1 MVTRGIVVA
10 AVLSAVVSSAITGAA
25 TWAVIRPAQCS
36 QASPEARSTPVL
48 SEEER
53 RKQVESFFAA
63 PKQYETHG
71 GQEMRPRW

>member
-10 AVLSAVVSSAITGAA
+10 AVLSAVVSSAVTGAA
-25 TWAVIRPAQCS
+25 TWVVMQPAHCDRIPQEDRN
-36 QASPEARSTPVL
+36 APVL

-63 PKQYETHG
+63 PRQYETHG

>member
-10 AVLSAVVSSAITGAA
+10 AVLSAVVSSAVTGAA
-25 TWAVIRPAQCS
+25 TWVVMQPAHYN
-36 QASPEARSTPVL
+36 QAPPEARNAPAL
-48 SEEER
+48 SDEGH